1 MIVTVNRHARDIPD
15 NTTLADLI
23 LKVKPT
29 NPFAVA
35 INLQFVP
42 NARYA
47 QTLLHPG
54 DSVEII
60 RPVTG
65 G

>member
-1 MIVTVNRHARDIPD
+1 MIVTVNREARDIPD
-15 NTTLADLI
+15 NTNLAELI
-23 LKVKPT
+23 LTVKPT
-29 NPFAVA
+29 TPFAVA

-47 QTLLHPG
+47 LTLLNPG

>member
-1 MIVTVNRHARDIPD
+1 MIVTVNRQERDIPD
-15 NTTLADLI
+15 NTSLAELI
-23 LKVKPT
+23 ATVKPT
-29 NPFAVA
+29 LPFAVA

-47 QTLLHPG
+47 QVLLNPG